1 MDYKVNVLQID
12 DFGRPSGILAI
23 NKPVDIT
30 SHDVV
35 YKVRKALNTR
45 AVGHA
50 GALDPFATGL
60 IIIMVGK
67 ATKLADKYI
76 AHDKEYKAK
85 ILFGISTDSADTEGK
100 ITQVAEVKDLQGLAD
115 VLSTFIPEYDQYVP
129 VFSSVKVNGQKLREL
144 ARKYDSFELNER
156 DGKRFVVFHRE
167 NDDKEVELPIH
178 HCRIPKME
186 LLGTEK
192 VNISEMEFGKKHI
205 DELKSITTLQTA
217 DVLVACS
224 KGTYIRALAEDIGT
238 RMEPKLPAMLI
249 GLERTRV
256 GEISIDQALE
266 IDEIGNLISQ
276 PA

>member
-1 MDYKVNVLQID
+1 MHYKVNVLQID

-45 AVGHA
+45 VVGHA

-67 ATKLADKYI
+67 ATKLADTYI

-100 ITQVAEVKDLQGLAD
+100 VTEVMEVQNLDDLEN
-115 VLSTFIPEYDQYVP
+115 VLPKFVPEYDQFVP
-129 VFSSVKVNGQKLREL
+129 VFSSVKVNGDKLREL
-144 ARKYDSFELNER
+144 ARKYDRFELSDR
-156 DGKRFVVFHRE
+156 DGKRFVTFHRE
-167 NDDKEVELPIH
+167 NDDKEVELPQH
-178 HCRIPKME
+178 HCRIPKLE
-186 LLGTEK
+186 LLGTETID
-192 VNISEMEFGKKHI
+192 ISKTEFGKKNVN
-205 DELKSITTLQTA
+205 ELAGITQLPTA
-217 DVLVACS
+217 DILVACS
-224 KGTYIRALAEDIGT
+224 KGTYIRALAEDIGNA
-238 RMEPKLPAMLI
+238 MEPQLPAMLI

-266 IDEIGNLISQ
+266 IDAIGNLI
-276 PA
+276 AG